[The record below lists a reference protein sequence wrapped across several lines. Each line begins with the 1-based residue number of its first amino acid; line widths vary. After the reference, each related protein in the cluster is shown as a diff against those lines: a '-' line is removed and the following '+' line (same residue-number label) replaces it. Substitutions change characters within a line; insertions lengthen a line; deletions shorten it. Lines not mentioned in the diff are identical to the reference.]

1 MFRKMRRFKQEI
13 PHKECIEILKSQKR
27 AVLSVIGD
35 DGYPYGVPINFYYNP
50 DDGKIYF
57 HSAMSGH
64 KVDAIKACSKVC
76 FTTYTDG
83 VQTDDWSYHVKSVI
97 AFGRAFEVEDQDF
110 VKETVKKFAMKYYP
124 SDEEKE
130 VDEDIA
136 KNMPRMKFI
145 GIEIEHMTGKCV
157 HEK

>member
-13 PHKECIEILKSQKR
+13 SKDECIEILKSQKR

-35 DGYPYGVPINFYYNP
+35 DGYPYSVPINFYYNP

-64 KVDAIKACSKVC
+64 KIDAIKACDKVC

-83 VQTDDWSYHVKSVI
+83 VQKEDWSYHVKSVI
-97 AFGRAFEVEDQDF
+97 VFGRAFEVEDQEF
-110 VKETVKKFAMKYYP
+110 VKETAKKFAMKYYP
-124 SDEEKE
+124 KNEEKE

-145 GIEIEHMTGKCV
+145 GIEIEHMTGKRV